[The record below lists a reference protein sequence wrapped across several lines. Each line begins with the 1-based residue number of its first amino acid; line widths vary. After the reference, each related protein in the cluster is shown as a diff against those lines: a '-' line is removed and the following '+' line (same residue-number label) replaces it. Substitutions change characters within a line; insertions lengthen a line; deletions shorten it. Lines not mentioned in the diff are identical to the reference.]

1 MSKYTDGEIREKY
14 ESYNDCY
21 ENIVQILNDILDA
34 GELTEGSQERLQEAY
49 DDYNEEYAET
59 KEVLNSKEDKS
70 LEDQIKDLTNN
81 KLDADIDSI
90 MSILTKNGEKN
101 TFYIDEDGNLFVD
114 GEQIPELNTVK
125 LTVDEQNK
133 KIEALVSEG
142 TVEINGEKVKLNVA
156 YSQILQ
162 TVDGINQTVAKLN
175 KNIEKNYST
184 TEQMKSEIKSA
195 ADSISLSV
203 SNLKSTLENNYSTT
217 EQMKSAIKLS
227 ADGITSEVRKYK
239 ETLDRATMEVTNEF
253 YVSTSREEP
262 TGGEWVKTLPTG
274 QTKGYI
280 WTRTVT
286 KTTSGSTVYGEPYC
300 LTGAK
305 GEKGDQGLQGLQGE
319 KGEQGIPGKDGRT
332 TYFHIKYSAI
342 GNPTSSSQ
350 MTETPD
356 TYIGTY
362 VDFEPNDS
370 DDPTKYTWYMFKG
383 LQGEKGEQGIPGKDG
398 DGRTTYLHIK
408 YSNDGGQTFTSN
420 NGEDVG
426 DYIGTCTD
434 FTKADPT
441 TVSAYTWARIKG
453 NQGDKGEKGD
463 KGDQGLRGLQG
474 EQGEQG
480 IPGIPGKD
488 GVNGKT
494 TYFHI
499 KYSSVENPTLSS
511 QMTEE
516 PSEYIGTYV
525 DFEMQD
531 STDPKKYT
539 WYRFKGLQG
548 EKGEQGIPGKDGD
561 GRTTYLHIKYS
572 NDGGRTFTSN
582 NGETVGDYIGTCTDF
597 TKADPTTVSAYTWAR
612 IKGEQGQQGLQG
624 IQGEKGEQGVAGK
637 DGKTTYFHIK
647 YSSVSNPQY
656 ASQMSEIPNIYI
668 GTYVDFTQ
676 ADSNNPSDYTW
687 YRFQGLQG
695 EKGEQGIPGVG
706 KDGKTSYLHI
716 KYSNDGGQTFTSNNG
731 ETVGIYIGTCT
742 DFNQNDPTYVSAY
755 TWNKMKGDTGAGVKE
770 VVNLYFIHTSKTV
783 APSINSSGWDTKI
796 PAYVK
801 GKYLWKCLK
810 VVYTDNTISYTTPQ
824 YAPEWESK
832 QIADEAYSLVT
843 QTNNKISWL
852 VKSGTSESTMELTDR
867 MYSLMTTK
875 VLVEA
880 KKIELTGSVNI
891 NDGTFLVQT
900 NGNLKIGGLTG
911 RLNGDGTQQGIFE
924 VTSKGKVY
932 SRNLDSA
939 NIYSSMDD
947 GVLEVRNGDIRFRVN
962 ANGIQIKNFGTGGGE
977 LTMDDKNITA
987 DSLTASGKVIAKG
1000 GLRSNSYVR
1009 GMSLAINNKK
1019 FNGDSSTINGSSQSR
1034 LFLGDTLIIYGRSS
1048 FTKLT
1053 ANTTKT
1059 NEITFDKVGFVNP
1072 PVVIAT
1078 TNSSSPNQC
1087 RIGAGS
1093 VTTTGF
1099 NLYLNRTNTTDTTV
1113 FWVAIGERA
1122 GSDTFVS

>member
-90 MSILTKNGEKN
+90 MSILTKNGERN
-101 TFYIDEDGNLFVD
+101 TFYMDEDGNLFVD

-217 EQMKSAIKLS
+217 EQMKSEIKLS
-227 ADGITSEVRKYK
+227 ADGIKSEVRKYK

-286 KTTSGSTVYGEPYC
+286 KTTSGATVYGEPYC

-441 TVSAYTWARIKG
+441 TVSSYTWARIKG
-453 NQGDKGEKGD
+453 NQGE
-463 KGDQGLRGLQG
+463 
-474 EQGEQG
+474 
-480 IPGIPGKD
+480 
-488 GVNGKT
+488 
-494 TYFHI
+494 
-499 KYSSVENPTLSS
+499 
-511 QMTEE
+511 
-516 PSEYIGTYV
+516 
-525 DFEMQD
+525 
-531 STDPKKYT
+531 
-539 WYRFKGLQG
+539 
-548 EKGEQGIPGKDGD
+548 
-561 GRTTYLHIKYS
+561 
-572 NDGGRTFTSN
+572 
-582 NGETVGDYIGTCTDF
+582 
-597 TKADPTTVSAYTWAR
+597 
-612 IKGEQGQQGLQG
+612 QGLQG

-716 KYSNDGGQTFTSNNG
+716 KYSNDGGRTFTSNNG

-742 DFNQNDPTYVSAY
+742 DFNQNDPTYVGAY

-796 PAYVK
+796 PAYIK

-852 VKSGTSESTMELTDR
+852 VKSGESESDMELTDK
-867 MYSLMTTK
+867 MYSLMTKK

-891 NDGTFLVQT
+891 NEGTFLVQT

-939 NIYSSMDD
+939 NIYSAMDD

-962 ANGIQIKNFGTGGGE
+962 SNGIQIKNFGTGGGE